1 MTQCSTLH
9 AKLSNSHLNKLKLG
23 MKNGT
28 QVTATNLSSNAVG
41 ESNDDT
47 NFPHKLF
54 LINTQLS
61 KNL

>member
-1 MTQCSTLH
+1 
-9 AKLSNSHLNKLKLG
+9 